1 MIIIYIEKGA
11 GLHDRIAAAGH
22 WLMQLDGVWT
32 SSDDTAVQAIIDG
45 YTLAHCQAEIV
56 GRIDAHAKA
65 LRDAMVANIS
75 PAEMASWSIKQAE
88 ATAYTSSGADDDATM
103 LLIEAQARGVTV
115 ADLAAKVLGKGAAL
129 SQIEAAISGV
139 SGRHADAVRATQT
152 FADALAYDW
161 SAGWP
166 AV

>member
-1 MIIIYIEKGA
+1 MTINYTEKGA
-11 GLHDRIAAAGH
+11 GLHDAIAAADH
-22 WLMQLDGVWT
+22 WLMEVDGTWA
-32 SSDDTAVQAIIDG
+32 SSDDAAVQVIIDS
-45 YTLAHCQAEIV
+45 YSLADCQAEIV
-56 GRIDAHAKA
+56 AKIDAHAKS
-65 LRDAMVANIS
+65 LRDVVVANIS

-88 ATAYTSSGADDDATM
+88 AAAYTSSGADDDAPM

-129 SQIEAAISGV
+129 AQLEAAISGV

-152 FADALAYDW
+152 FAGALAYDW